1 MRGHSVEKE
10 TMNILSQAPS
20 RTRKGFVLIEL
31 LVVIAII
38 AILIGL
44 LLPAVQKVREAS
56 RSVIAESSSTDLGA
70 IANEAQICM
79 DGLEP
84 VLSEVY
90 AEAMAAQTAADGEVD
105 GRDFLVWQRGL
116 GQSLSCVEDSL
127 FKLEDVKRS
136 LGKDDR
142 TLARKLRKPLQTLDV
157 DLERLSLLI
166 DVLLVDPPD
175 PD

>member
-1 MRGHSVEKE
+1 
-10 TMNILSQAPS
+10 
-20 RTRKGFVLIEL
+20 
-31 LVVIAII
+31 
-38 AILIGL
+38 
-44 LLPAVQKVREAS
+44 
-56 RSVIAESSSTDLGA
+56 
-70 IANEAQICM
+70 M

-127 FKLEDVKRS
+127 LKLEDVKRS